1 MQGFNQIPDEYIKGK
16 KLTRQVNLIN
26 ELDDD
31 IIGIDFMPIHK
42 LHYVQSQVNLA
53 GMDSH
58 NIVAIMVFILQ
69 HQIQRKPFWDANYI
83 ANMDA
88 PKTSA
93 LS

>member
-1 MQGFNQIPDEYIKGK
+1 MDLYIKGE

-31 IIGIDFMPIHK
+31 IISIDFMPIHK
-42 LHYVQSQVNLA
+42 LHYVQSQANLA

-69 HQIQRKPFWDANYI
+69 HQIQRKVTFLGCQLHCQYGCAKDICIVMN
-83 ANMDA
+83 
-88 PKTSA
+88 T
-93 LS
+93 